1 MKPQPWK
8 TRSTTSIAPS
18 SQRANGRPDRN
29 QYHADAERHNAG
41 SHDPA
46 PACSRPYMEACP
58 DPRHPGSDQESAH
71 YERQRERGQRR
82 IVEDDGS
89 GSGIDDSGEQPA
101 QEATQAVHRKGM
113 YDLGDPGDCHRG
125 ANDEHGGEARRH
137 QIGRRNAAKDQFT
150 APQRNEPAPLSGDC
164 VNGPSER
171 RFRVRHIRHGVILVR
186 MTRPAGHR
194 CGQAYRYLRPVIF
207 RGCSDIV
214 SSARCWPGAPAC
226 SINSKTINHQHAEA
240 RVSLASAP
248 PQRSAG
254 AFRPHDIPSAY
265 DFGPPRPVSY
275 RNQIRRSV
283 SSIQFSSRLAVATSP
298 YSSQSSWT
306 RRISRVNCW
315 LSLRSSASMS
325 CGST

>member
-1 MKPQPWK
+1 
-8 TRSTTSIAPS
+8 
-18 SQRANGRPDRN
+18 
-29 QYHADAERHNAG
+29 
-41 SHDPA
+41 
-46 PACSRPYMEACP
+46 
-58 DPRHPGSDQESAH
+58 
-71 YERQRERGQRR
+71 
-82 IVEDDGS
+82 
-89 GSGIDDSGEQPA
+89 
-101 QEATQAVHRKGM
+101 M

-186 MTRPAGHR
+186 MTGLPVIDAVKRIDICVQSSFADAATLFHPHDAGPARPPVRSIRRQSTTNTRKRGSPSLPRRRNDRPA
-194 CGQAYRYLRPVIF
+194 L
-207 RGCSDIV
+207 S
-214 SSARCWPGAPAC
+214 
-226 SINSKTINHQHAEA
+226 
-240 RVSLASAP
+240 
-248 PQRSAG
+248 
-254 AFRPHDIPSAY
+254 RPHDIPSAY